1 VNDLPSITDL
11 LVIAPLATMVVL
23 IVGIG
28 FYFGQKSQQGHI
40 ETLKTWIE
48 QITRGSS

>member
-28 FYFGQKSQQGHI
+28 FYVGYKSQQGHI